1 MRDISITDGCKC
13 AGEWSSPSLKFTG
26 IRGRVWILTLTP
38 VWWEMLFWTWLIIRL
53 CGSLSAPSC
62 FPQWNPI
69 AYLSTAL
76 SCKPPPSTQQCTG
89 EQPCQT
95 NCTERLGRRQRATR
109 TNSLVPNLKTNNA
122 NTEQAKRTL
131 TSQQWENVCVSILHR
146 ASAWNPG
153 QHPDLK
159 FISESE
165 YAGKRCLF
173 IFWRGYVR
181 LVLMGS
187 TKVYSGT
194 AGEAALGL
202 LLM

>member
-1 MRDISITDGCKC
+1 MVLKNAWETFPSQMDANVPGNDPPQAWSLRDQSECLDSHSDSWLVRD
-13 AGEWSSPSLKFTG
+13 AVLD
-26 IRGRVWILTLTP
+26 LT
-38 VWWEMLFWTWLIIRL
+38 FIIRL

-76 SCKPPPSTQQCTG
+76 SCKLSPSHTA
-89 EQPCQT
+89 CQT
-95 NCTERLGRRQRATR
+95 NCTERLGRRHRAAQ
-109 TNSLVPNLKTNNA
+109 TNSLVHNLKTNNA

-159 FISESE
+159 FIFESE
-165 YAGKRCLF
+165 YAGKWCLF
-173 IFWRGYVR
+173 IFWRG
-181 LVLMGS
+181 
-187 TKVYSGT
+187 
-194 AGEAALGL
+194 
-202 LLM
+202 